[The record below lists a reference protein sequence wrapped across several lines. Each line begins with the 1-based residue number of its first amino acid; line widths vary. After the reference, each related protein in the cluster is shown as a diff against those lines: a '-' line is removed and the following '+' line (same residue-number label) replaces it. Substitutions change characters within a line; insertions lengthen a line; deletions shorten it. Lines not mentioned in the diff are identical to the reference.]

1 MHAWGAVIVCRND
14 GWRRFSLAARGDK
27 KSNGRQTDR
36 REDGPAD
43 GAANGK
49 RSFQKWGRSV
59 SEEDLIFLESLSDGC
74 CLPSVKSEV
83 RGQTG
88 VKIVT
93 SDLRHAAELSIDSS
107 WLSVLKQ
114 FGSRNYDVKWKAFIF
129 LVHLLKNSGSFS
141 MLLQQN
147 VSLMLCDWFYHP
159 HDDAT
164 PYQMDKWEVFSDFED
179 QMRKKL

>member
-129 LVHLLKNSGSFS
+129 LVHLQNNSGSFYC
-141 MLLQQN
+141 N
-147 VSLMLCDWFYHP
+147 
-159 HDDAT
+159 
-164 PYQMDKWEVFSDFED
+164 KREVFSDFED